1 MLINKPES
9 VFRPALWA
17 YIEPDAGIIS
27 ACLPFLVNVFGHTI
41 VNLLKSISDWGTKGT
56 CSSKKKFAGTT
67 PGTQRATYE
76 AFDLD
81 DDNQDPV
88 PAAMKPGTV

>member
-1 MLINKPES
+1 
-9 VFRPALWA
+9 
-17 YIEPDAGIIS
+17 
-27 ACLPFLVNVFGHTI
+27 
-41 VNLLKSISDWGTKGT
+41 SISDWGTKGT